1 MIKKIIL
8 LASFLYLPSQA
19 IYAHGGG
26 LNHMG
31 CHNEYRT
38 GGYHCHRSQGW
49 NSSSSSLANP
59 LDEYHRKKQEILEK
73 SAKRRKIPIS
83 LFGVDLSQSL
93 DEIKP
98 ILANRFGCQWIFRT
112 ACKGCKG
119 KILSCSD
126 GSKEFVA
133 VDNISRKDFSN
144 LKFNLNFYCRT
155 YKGCNKNPE
164 EVWRALHDHFI
175 SRKEIKDYT
184 SLKIRIDSIYRRDQ
198 NDSYTCN
205 DGALGDR
212 ICLNEYFLNLERHNF
227 NLEIENKEKNEKI
240 SFE

>member
-49 NSSSSSLANP
+49 NSSSSSLVTP
-59 LDEYHRKKQEILEK
+59 LDEYHRKKQEILER

-83 LFGVDLSQSL
+83 LFGVDFGQSPNEIKSILSNRFDCQWNLRKTCKVCGEKRLICEDESREFVDADKNMDELLIFSCHTYNGCTKDHSKVFHALWNHFLGKKEIQDYQSL
-93 DEIKP
+93 KMY
-98 ILANRFGCQWIFRT
+98 ANSLYIHE
-112 ACKGCKG
+112 K
-119 KILSCSD
+119 
-126 GSKEFVA
+126 
-133 VDNISRKDFSN
+133 
-144 LKFNLNFYCRT
+144 Y
-155 YKGCNKNPE
+155 
-164 EVWRALHDHFI
+164 DH
-175 SRKEIKDYT
+175 
-184 SLKIRIDSIYRRDQ
+184 
-198 NDSYTCN
+198 YTCN
-205 DGALGDR
+205 DGILGDR
-212 ICLNEYFLNLERHNF
+212 ICLSENFLNLEKHNL
-227 NLEIENKEKNEKI
+227 NLEIGNKEKDEKI